1 MNDHVHRLIYLCDKF
16 VTTIFLVFVLFY
28 TLNILLFYKNVRFDT
43 NTTTRLYK
51 EYKDVET
58 MNVDV
63 SSMKTYLPHL
73 RDYCAPGSFV
83 RSNNADNKDI
93 YQILSVATL
102 SDCRM
107 LPSEMR
113 NVMHRSPISKMQVV
127 KVAIFKPINELDI
140 DVPPLRRREF
150 EDVIEYI
157 LTDQNSYITN
167 DKLGC
172 VCFLHKTSDVLE
184 GKYDC
189 LGLNNVYVIRYSLC
203 PSSNL
208 PNEIENFNS
217 FPDELQ
223 HFHLS
228 HATDLSR
235 LIWNGVESVKDTL
248 CSVLCKSVERE
259 GASFNSSKS
268 TVFHLT
274 LIAWNYIKYQL
285 KIMDANIKIE
295 SYTTRSR
302 IRKLKYGI
310 KYTSKTR
317 DRKWE
322 CIRLETN
329 EELNC
334 LKKLLGPYCLIG
346 VTKERPSKGNNYEVL
361 LNRADLLNIVEP
373 VESKDAFKRRNV
385 TTFGVDLMFCL
396 GIGGKV
402 WARYC
407 NKVARDIPV
416 AMDLMRSME
425 ATPEFINTN
434 NNGEEL
440 AIEPGVSV
448 FYYENC
454 ALQVNS
460 ITNDIVSCV
469 VMHSSNRR
477 HKVGNIIDFN
487 DIEYVRDQIA
497 SAFNT

>member
-1 MNDHVHRLIYLCDKF
+1 
-16 VTTIFLVFVLFY
+16 
-28 TLNILLFYKNVRFDT
+28 
-43 NTTTRLYK
+43 
-51 EYKDVET
+51 
-58 MNVDV
+58 
-63 SSMKTYLPHL
+63 
-73 RDYCAPGSFV
+73 
-83 RSNNADNKDI
+83 
-93 YQILSVATL
+93 
-102 SDCRM
+102 
-107 LPSEMR
+107 
-113 NVMHRSPISKMQVV
+113 
-127 KVAIFKPINELDI
+127 
-140 DVPPLRRREF
+140 
-150 EDVIEYI
+150 
-157 LTDQNSYITN
+157 
-167 DKLGC
+167 
-172 VCFLHKTSDVLE
+172 
-184 GKYDC
+184 
-189 LGLNNVYVIRYSLC
+189 
-203 PSSNL
+203 
-208 PNEIENFNS
+208 
-217 FPDELQ
+217 
-223 HFHLS
+223 LS